1 MHQNQVRK
9 ENKYT
14 FRFKISQGDQLVE
27 HSRKCKATKYRTHS
41 SSAKYSL
48 ETMNTN
54 KFKGKGGI
62 FQENVLQS

>member
-27 HSRKCKATKYRTHS
+27 HSRKCKATKNRTHP

-54 KFKGKGGI
+54 KCKGKVGI